1 MRAEV
6 TRGLSPVRAQLPN
19 GAVVLVQQ
27 TTLAPAVTIDC
38 AFDAGSLYDPPEL
51 PGVAYL
57 MGRVL
62 DRGTFGRT
70 ADVIAGELDDRGVAL
85 RVTTTRHRLTVS
97 CTCLAEDFAEVL
109 AIVLDIARRPSF
121 PESEVENRRAET
133 VTAFRQDDDNPAV
146 RAVDAVAQLI
156 YGADHPYGRK
166 AKGTLASLDRITRE
180 HLAAFHERR
189 VRPSALTLAIVGDV
203 EPEAAVALAAAD
215 LESWTASAAEHVP
228 VPPPAGGSGRRLVHV
243 DMPGKAQ
250 ADVAYGF
257 NTIRRLDPR
266 YYAYWIMN
274 NVLGQFGLG
283 GRLADNIR
291 ERQGMAYYAYS
302 TLDASLGE
310 GPLLVRAGV
319 DPVNVDRAI
328 EAIDL
333 EMRALAAAGPTPTEV
348 SETREYL
355 IGSIPRLLETN
366 HGIAYFLQSA
376 EQYGLGLDYDRRLPG
391 LIRAVTFD
399 EIAAAA
405 REVLDPDAAAIAV
418 AGPAAAAAADAA

>member
-1 MRAEV
+1 MRADV

-27 TTLAPAVTIDC
+27 TTLAPAVTIDA
-38 AFDAGSLYDPPEL
+38 AFDAGSLYDPPEI

-57 MGRVL
+57 AGRVL
-62 DRGTFGRT
+62 DRGTFGRS
-70 ADVIAGELDDRGVAL
+70 ADLIAGELDDRGVAL
-85 RVTTTRHRLTVS
+85 RITTTRHRLTVS
-97 CTCLAEDFAEVL
+97 CTCLTEDFPDVL

-121 PESEVENRRAET
+121 PGAELENRRAET
-133 VTAFRQDDDNPAV
+133 VTALRQDEDNPAV
-146 RAVDAVAQLI
+146 RAIDAVAGLI

-166 AKGTLASLDRITRE
+166 AKGTLGALDRITRE
-180 HLAAFHERR
+180 DLIAFHERR

-203 EPEAAVALAAAD
+203 EPEAAVALAAAG
-215 LESWTASAAEHVP
+215 LESWTAPPAEHVP
-228 VPPPAGGSGRRLVHV
+228 VPPPAGGSGRRLVRI

-310 GPLLVRAGV
+310 GPLFVRAGV

-333 EMRALAAAGPTPTEV
+333 EIRDLAASGPTPTEV
-348 SETREYL
+348 FETREYL
-355 IGSIPRLLETN
+355 VGSIPRLLETN
-366 HGIAYFLQSA
+366 HGIASFLQTA
-376 EQYGLGLDYDRRLPG
+376 EQYGVGLDYDRRLPG

-405 REVLDPDAAAIAV
+405 QEVLDPDAAAIAV
-418 AGPAAAAAADAA
+418 AGPADADGGPA

>member
-1 MRAEV
+1 MKAEV

-27 TTLAPAVTIDC
+27 TALAPAVTIEC
-38 AFDAGSLYDPPEL
+38 AFDAGSLYDPPAL

-57 MGRVL
+57 AGRVL
-62 DRGTFGRT
+62 DRGTFGRS

-85 RVTTTRHRLTVS
+85 RITTTRHRLTVS
-97 CTCLAEDFAEVL
+97 CTCLVEDFADVL
-109 AIVLDIARRPSF
+109 AIVLDIVRRPSF
-121 PESEVENRRAET
+121 PGPEVENRRAET
-133 VTAFRQDDDNPAV
+133 VTALRQDEDNPAV
-146 RAVDAVAQLI
+146 RAVDAVAGLI
-156 YGADHPYGRK
+156 YGAHHPYGRK
-166 AKGTLASLDRITRE
+166 AKGTLAALERITRE
-180 HLAAFHERR
+180 DLRAFHERR
-189 VRPSALTLAIVGDV
+189 VRPSALTIAIVGDI
-203 EPEAAVALAAAD
+203 EPEAAVALAAGG
-215 LESWTASAAEHVP
+215 LESWTAPASEHVP
-228 VPPPAGGSGRRLVHV
+228 VPPPAGGTRRRLVHV

-291 ERQGMAYYAYS
+291 ERQGMAYYVYS

-333 EMRALAAAGPTPTEV
+333 EMRALAAAGPTPAEV

-355 IGSIPRLLETN
+355 VGSIPRLLETN
-366 HGIAYFLQSA
+366 HGIASFLQTA

-405 REVLDPDAAAIAV
+405 QEVLDPDAAAIAV
-418 AGPAAAAAADAA
+418 AGPQAPAGAAA

>member
-1 MRAEV
+1 MKAEV

-19 GAVVLVQQ
+19 GAVVLAQQ

-38 AFDAGSLYDPPEL
+38 AFDAGSLYDPPDL
-51 PGVAYL
+51 PGVAHL
-57 MGRVL
+57 VGRVL
-62 DRGTFGRT
+62 DRGTFGRS

-85 RVTTTRHRLTVS
+85 RITTTRHRLTVS
-97 CTCLAEDFAEVL
+97 CTCLAEDFPEVL

-121 PESEVENRRAET
+121 PDPEVENRRAET
-133 VTAFRQDDDNPAV
+133 VTALRQDEDNPAV
-146 RAVDAVAQLI
+146 RAVDAVAALI

-166 AKGTLASLDRITRE
+166 AKGTLAALERITRE
-180 HLAAFHERR
+180 HLTAFHWRR

-203 EPEAAVALAAAD
+203 EPEAAVALAAAG
-215 LESWTASAAEHVP
+215 LESWTAAASEHVP
-228 VPPPAGGSGRRLVHV
+228 VPLPAGRSGRRLVHV
-243 DMPGKAQ
+243 EMPGKAQ

-291 ERQGMAYYAYS
+291 ERQGMAYYVYS

-333 EMRALAAAGPTPTEV
+333 EMRALAAAGPTPAEV

-355 IGSIPRLLETN
+355 VGSIPRLLETN
-366 HGIAYFLQSA
+366 HGIASFLQTA

-405 REVLDPDAAAIAV
+405 QEVLDPDAAAIAV
-418 AGPAAAAAADAA
+418 AGPQAPAGAAA